1 MILQRL
7 VEETL
12 QHNNELD
19 YNEKSFQRA
28 FRKTS
33 SFLLSDTLHVRYLTL
48 LVGLKSETD
57 EITIEDNI
65 KIRRLNIEE
74 LERLL
79 NSKYIPTLSAF
90 RYAPFKISYCIEII
104 YEIDKYVENDENW
117 KQEFFS
123 QLATTEKTVKRV
135 LSALRLIKYSN
146 IDALC
151 TLCELVELPFGIS
164 WHEKQTLSCV
174 IF

>member
-1 MILQRL
+1 MILQML

-79 NSKYIPTLSAF
+79 NSKYISILSAF